1 MKKELIKSLIQ
12 SVTFVLIYSVLGFF
26 FNKIDVSIIEYF
38 KSGLNKNLVVL
49 GLMFILFFIGNYINR
64 NKEITWETIFK
75 KTKKRMN
82 PKLIIAIINAI
93 VSFVIIVPM
102 SFFMNKF
109 INNSEDTFVQF
120 FQDKWLILTVF
131 VLIFTIYNSFL
142 TGRKLK

>member
-1 MKKELIKSLIQ
+1 MKKALIKSIIQ
-12 SVTFVLIYSVLGFF
+12 SVIFVLIYSVLGFF

-38 KSGLNKNLVVL
+38 KSELNKNLVVL

-142 TGRKLK
+142 KGRKLK

>member
-1 MKKELIKSLIQ
+1 
-12 SVTFVLIYSVLGFF
+12 
-26 FNKIDVSIIEYF
+26 
-38 KSGLNKNLVVL
+38 
-49 GLMFILFFIGNYINR
+49 
-64 NKEITWETIFK
+64 
-75 KTKKRMN
+75 MN

-109 INNSEDTFVQF
+109 INNSGDTFVQF

-142 TGRKLK
+142 KGRKLK